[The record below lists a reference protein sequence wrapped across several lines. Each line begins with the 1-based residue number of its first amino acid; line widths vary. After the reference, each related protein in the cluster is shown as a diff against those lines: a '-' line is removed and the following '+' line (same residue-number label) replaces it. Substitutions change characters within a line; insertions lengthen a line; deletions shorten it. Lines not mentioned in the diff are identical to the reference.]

1 MAKATRDPLTRYC
14 DRLQQQLAKRA
25 GDNEKCADAL
35 GAQVGAHVIAA
46 TDGHR
51 ALLLKGAPRPGTKDY
66 TKTWAPLSETWFAVT
81 QDLVAALRRVRVFAK
96 ETAHETVVLSLVPE
110 SRETA
115 RLTLTTTPASGP
127 GFDQATATEWLPVT
141 GAFVGPRACALNAAF
156 ALDGASMPG
165 GRWFLWRD
173 PARAVT
179 VASADDAARYLL
191 MPVTLPA
198 WVVLPETPAD
208 LPDVP
213 TQPPP
218 AAAPAVAPTVTAPV
232 GPSVWATA
240 RMGTGGWNT
249 PTVCWISRGPASTAV
264 LDALAQR
271 DPGRPAWVTAQRET
285 PTYVAFDAARMA
297 PADADLFAR
306 ALAQIADP
314 KLSKTLSARWAKCC
328 RALAA
333 LAA

>member
-1 MAKATRDPLTRYC
+1 MAKTTLDPLTRYC
-14 DRLQQQLAKRA
+14 DRLQQQLARRA
-25 GDNEKCADAL
+25 GDDKRCADAV
-35 GAQVGAHVIAA
+35 GAQVGDHVIAA

-51 ALLLKGAPRPGTKDY
+51 ALLLKGTPRPGTKDY
-66 TKTWAPLSETWFAVT
+66 TQAWAPLSETWLAAT
-81 QDLVAALRRVRVFAK
+81 PDLVAALRRVRVFAK
-96 ETAHETVVLSLVPE
+96 ETPHATVVVSLVPE

-156 ALDGASMPG
+156 AIDGALMPG

-191 MPVTLPA
+191 MPVSLPR
-198 WVVLPETPAD
+198 WVVLPESPAE
-208 LPDVP
+208 LPDGP
-213 TQPPP
+213 TPSPR
-218 AAAPAVAPTVTAPV
+218 ATASADAPTVSVPV

-240 RMGTGGWNT
+240 RTGTGGWST

-264 LDALAQR
+264 LDALAQL

-306 ALAQIADP
+306 ALAHIPDS
-314 KLSKTLSARWAKCC
+314 KLAKTLSARWAKCC

-333 LAA
+333 IAA